1 MNSNHSPSKITNDH
15 LAKVAYV
22 YVRQSTTIQLLR
34 HTESTI
40 RQYELVNRAN
50 ALGWPAAHVKV
61 IDDDLAKSGAHADL
75 RAGFQQLLAQISL
88 GQVGLVLSLEAAR
101 LARNCSDWYRM
112 LELCSIFGTL
122 IADYEVVYDPRL
134 YHDRLLLGLAGM
146 MSEAELHHIRMR
158 MTEGQRHKAERGELR
173 LPLPAGLERLRTGEV
188 VLHPDEEIQARV
200 RLVFNK
206 FRELGS
212 AASVVRYL
220 REHNLKLPA
229 RHRRGAEPYDISWVE
244 AKTNGVL
251 NILQNPTYTGAYT
264 WGKSTSDPAR
274 RVSDVPHSGIIQLP
288 VDQWKVIRRDV
299 YPAYLSWEE
308 YEINQQRLR
317 ANQYRYK
324 EGQQGAPRTGQA
336 LLQGIALCGQ
346 CGARMWV
353 RYRGARQGLAGY
365 VCNERARELSEPR
378 CQEVSSGDVDSAV
391 ERLILKALEPD
402 KIKLAL
408 AAYEQ
413 LEGES
418 AGLEKQWRLRVERAR
433 YEAQRAQRQYDAV
446 EPENRLVARN
456 LEQHWEA
463 KLRAAEQ
470 IEREYELWYKQHHVV
485 LTVKDRQEILALG
498 EDLPKIW
505 HAETTT
511 SADRKKIVRLMVRD
525 IILDRKREVGQ
536 IWMKIN
542 WQTGASTEHWVK
554 RQVCRY
560 RELPEAKQLEERL
573 RELKKSG
580 LRDVEIVMKL
590 GAEGYRASNGGEL
603 TKQSIHHLR
612 EIWGI
617 ESARQE
623 RKRTQAQQW
632 EDGTY
637 TLEGAAATLG
647 IHVRTVHVWI
657 KRGMIETKEACKK
670 VALKIVLTEARIAE
684 LKEYLGRVRILPRS
698 KRTVSRSM

>member
-1 MNSNHSPSKITNDH
+1 MSSNHSPSKITNDH

-264 WGKSTSDPAR
+264 WGKSTLIQHVVYPMFRTAVLSNYPSTNGRSSGVTSIPPTLVGRNTRSISNVYVRISTGTKKVSRERLAR
-274 RVSDVPHSGIIQLP
+274 VRHCCKALRCVASVEHACGSGIGEHDRVWP
-288 VDQWKVIRRDV
+288 VTSVM
-299 YPAYLSWEE
+299 S
-308 YEINQQRLR
+308 
-317 ANQYRYK
+317 
-324 EGQQGAPRTGQA
+324 
-336 LLQGIALCGQ
+336 
-346 CGARMWV
+346 
-353 RYRGARQGLAGY
+353 
-365 VCNERARELSEPR
+365 ER
-378 CQEVSSGDVDSAV
+378 V
-391 ERLILKALEPD
+391 
-402 KIKLAL
+402 
-408 AAYEQ
+408 
-413 LEGES
+413 
-418 AGLEKQWRLRVERAR
+418 
-433 YEAQRAQRQYDAV
+433 
-446 EPENRLVARN
+446 N
-456 LEQHWEA
+456 
-463 KLRAAEQ
+463 
-470 IEREYELWYKQHHVV
+470 
-485 LTVKDRQEILALG
+485 
-498 EDLPKIW
+498 
-505 HAETTT
+505 
-511 SADRKKIVRLMVRD
+511 
-525 IILDRKREVGQ
+525 
-536 IWMKIN
+536 
-542 WQTGASTEHWVK
+542 
-554 RQVCRY
+554 
-560 RELPEAKQLEERL
+560 
-573 RELKKSG
+573 
-580 LRDVEIVMKL
+580 
-590 GAEGYRASNGGEL
+590 
-603 TKQSIHHLR
+603 
-612 EIWGI
+612 
-617 ESARQE
+617 
-623 RKRTQAQQW
+623 
-632 EDGTY
+632 
-637 TLEGAAATLG
+637 
-647 IHVRTVHVWI
+647 
-657 KRGMIETKEACKK
+657 
-670 VALKIVLTEARIAE
+670 
-684 LKEYLGRVRILPRS
+684 
-698 KRTVSRSM
+698 